1 MPSPSITGTPVRL
14 QVSTAS
20 APPIPPID
28 ANTGLP
34 PAVWRSNSVSFQVGV
49 FDVNGI
55 SVDLSNLAYLQLVIA
70 ASPTAPTNLF
80 SMQVAA
86 GAIVPMITQA
96 DWLSGAAQNAT
107 FAASAG
113 AMDFTLL
120 AALSQSYWIQ
130 VSGVTT
136 GGALIVFG
144 AGTINCYNAGSAT
157 PAPIASVVDFNAQ
170 TNATGNGTIAPMTN
184 AHTEQLTITGSAG
197 TRNFPIVP
205 LSGLAAGARVWVA
218 MVLPATVGITVNF
231 LNLSLSGAT
240 LTSILTDGF
249 SRSASLEFYFDGT
262 NFNIESVAL
271 PAGY

>member
-1 MPSPSITGTPVRL
+1 MWRA
-14 QVSTAS
+14 TA
-20 APPIPPID
+20 I
-28 ANTGLP
+28 
-34 PAVWRSNSVSFQVGV
+34 AVQVGI
-49 FDVNGI
+49 FAPSGLA
-55 SVDLSNLAYLQLVIA
+55 VDLTGFQYLQLTIA
-70 ASPTAPTNLF
+70 PNQNSPTNLITAVVL
-80 SMQVAA
+80 SSGITPTISQAA
-86 GAIVPMITQA
+86 WLAGTAQQAEFDLSAAVTDITLFAQPSQPY
-96 DWLSGAAQNAT
+96 WMSLTGVNAA
-107 FAASAG
+107 
-113 AMDFTLL
+113 
-120 AALSQSYWIQ
+120 
-130 VSGVTT
+130 
-136 GGALIVFG
+136 GALIVLA
-144 AGTINCYNAGSAT
+144 AGTVNFYNSGSAT